1 MKKTR
6 LILLVLSAALAAGC
20 AGDSSTANSNA
31 NGAFKSPDS
40 TPILTNTAPTISNT
54 KPANSQSNSMKSAN
68 TGATRPEMPNKT
80 SSPLPTA
87 TPAPATSEKK
97 DEGLFSFPPPRVTSV
112 TELKTDVLRSGAET
126 TLAQVS
132 EKLAAGLEK
141 GGFKRGRYKYFW
153 NDKEEFA
160 IVTAMERIAP
170 DGTNLPEADRWVE
183 DEHLPKAR
191 SFGEYVNYLIYGK
204 KSFYRVFAFV
214 VTARRDATDFGDGTP
229 PDFEMAKNWK
239 SKGKSKLGGT
249 GEPTSVENVIF
260 NEKYNCFALVYLFVN
275 HTSLDRTKS
284 VDALDDD
291 QKWLQE
297 DLVKDADTHLEK
309 TNIRFGG

>member
-1 MKKTR
+1 MKKIR
-6 LILLVLSAALAAGC
+6 LILLICGAALAAGC
-20 AGDSSTANSNA
+20 AGDSMNTNTSSNVRTPVKTP
-31 NGAFKSPDS
+31 FS
-40 TPILTNTAPTISNT
+40 TPQTTPVATTTNSG
-54 KPANSQSNSMKSAN
+54 MKSAN
-68 TGATRPEMPNKT
+68 TQANREMAKKS
-80 SSPLPTA
+80 SSPLPTS
-87 TPAPATSEKK
+87 TPAPSTAEKK

-112 TELKTDVLRSGAET
+112 AEVKTDPLRSGAET

-141 GGFKRGRYKYFW
+141 AGYKRGRYKYFW

-160 IVTAMERIAP
+160 IVTAMERVAP
-170 DGTNLPEADRWVE
+170 DGANLPEADRWVE
-183 DEHLPKAR
+183 DDHLPKAR
-191 SFGEYVNYLIYGK
+191 SFGEYIHYLIYGK
-204 KSFYRVFAFV
+204 KAFYRVFAFV
-214 VTARRDATDFGDGTP
+214 VTARRDASDFGDGTP

-249 GEPTSVENVIF
+249 GEPTSVENVVF

-284 VDALDDD
+284 VDALNDDE
-291 QKWLQE
+291 KWLQE
-297 DLVKDADTHLEK
+297 ELVKDADSHLEK